1 MTSAD
6 WDRLGLSARRAG
18 RRPPVADSGRR
29 SCRALPA
36 GNASRWNDHSGRFTL
51 SLLLTA
57 RFGLGLC
64 AGYPLLS
71 PARISS
77 PRLSDAS
84 HRHPRH
90 PSMSSP
96 EEDYDDGSVQNA
108 KKRRIQRACDMCRR
122 KKSTSSHLRA
132 RRTKSSDDPPLPP
145 QSDVSPRILSL
156 SCPNANQHVRSRPIP
171 VRPFPGDGA
180 QMPNNRC
187 SNCVSYRLEC
197 TYVEAAKVRPTM
209 LPPSPA
215 RAQLPTEARP
225 SQGVRTLLFPA
236 RVTR

>member
-1 MTSAD
+1 MTILGDSHSLYYLPLASD
-6 WDRLGLSARRAG
+6 WDSVLVTPCSLPLSSQVPGSPTRPTATPATRGCRPPKRTTTMARCRTQRSAGSSARAICVGG
-18 RRPPVADSGRR
+18 RRVRR
-29 SCRALPA
+29 P
-36 GNASRWNDHSGRFTL
+36 T
-51 SLLLTA
+51 
-57 RFGLGLC
+57 
-64 AGYPLLS
+64 
-71 PARISS
+71 
-77 PRLSDAS
+77 
-84 HRHPRH
+84 
-90 PSMSSP
+90 
-96 EEDYDDGSVQNA
+96 
-108 KKRRIQRACDMCRR
+108 
-122 KKSTSSHLRA
+122 LRA

-225 SQGVRTLLFPA
+225 SQGVRTLSFPA